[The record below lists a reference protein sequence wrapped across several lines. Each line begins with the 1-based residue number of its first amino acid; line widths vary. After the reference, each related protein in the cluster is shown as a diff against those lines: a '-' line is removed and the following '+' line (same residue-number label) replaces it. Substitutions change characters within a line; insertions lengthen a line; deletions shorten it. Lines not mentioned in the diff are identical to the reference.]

1 MPGSSPGMR
10 VTPPHPEEHRGA
22 MRLEGCRV
30 ATWFETRSCAALLT
44 MRLTLQYP
52 ITLLHLLRIQV
63 HVAPHLLEFGA
74 HLRHAVLDGAGDVQ
88 AHARRVVQRCRVIP
102 HVLRD

>member
-22 MRLEGCRV
+22 MHLEGCRV

-52 ITLLHLLRIQV
+52 ITLLRLLRVEI
-63 HVAPHLLEFGA
+63 HVAPHLLELGA
-74 HLRHAVLDGAGDVQ
+74 HLRHPVFNGAGDVQ
-88 AHARRVVQRCRVIP
+88 AHRRRIVQRRGV
-102 HVLRD
+102 